1 MIARKNVL
9 VVDIDGTLCPI
20 RQSGQRYEDLPA
32 EPVMLARLHYLVDQ
46 GWRIILHSSRGM
58 RTYEGNIE
66 DINRE
71 VLPALL
77 AWLEARG
84 VPFHELSMGKPWAG
98 ENGFYVDDRAV
109 RPREF
114 VEKSFEQLAA
124 LCARD
129 RLTDAL

>member
-1 MIARKNVL
+1 MVAYRNAL

-20 RQSGQRYEDLPA
+20 RESGQRYEDLPA
-32 EPVMLARLHYLVDQ
+32 EPVLLARLRYLADQ
-46 GWRIILHSSRGM
+46 GWTIILHSSRGM
-58 RTYEGNIE
+58 RTYEGNLE
-66 DINRE
+66 EINRE

-77 AWLEARG
+77 NWLAARG
-84 VPFHELSMGKPWAG
+84 VPFHELRMGKPWAG

-114 VEKSFEQLAA
+114 VEHSFEELAA

-129 RLTDAL
+129 RLADGQ